1 VTRVKALTKQR
12 KLDGS
17 ADGRIFF
24 ERSMQTAS
32 LLVFE
37 IILQDP
43 RNPAAWKTLTGS
55 RHSGRPPVIPQGIL
69 PGDRGTAGIS

>member
-1 VTRVKALTKQR
+1 LIQQFDMALEEGDAVKALTEQW

-32 LLVFE
+32 FLVFE

-43 RNPAAWKTLTGS
+43 RNPAAWKTK
-55 RHSGRPPVIPQGIL
+55 
-69 PGDRGTAGIS
+69 

>member
-1 VTRVKALTKQR
+1 VTRVKALTEQR

-24 ERSMQTAS
+24 ERSMQAAS
-32 LLVFE
+32 LRVFE

-43 RNPAAWKTLTGS
+43 RNPASWKTMT
-55 RHSGRPPVIPQGIL
+55 
-69 PGDRGTAGIS
+69 